1 MSGQICYAWGIRN
14 GVSTLVSSGSLLA
27 VAALASSRVA
37 DRAAS
42 ARLVDLTFVV
52 DNGLLLSTCFL
63 GGGSHGGGC
72 SGGCGGAASGCRGRS
87 GSGGG
92 GGGRGRRR
100 GWISSR
106 RCGGISSRRSSRIS
120 GRRSGRISHCPGRRN
135 KGHDGEENNYL
146 RSHLGLYVVL
156 CLM

>member
-14 GVSTLVSSGSLLA
+14 GFSTLVSSGSLLA

-63 GGGSHGGGC
+63 G
-72 SGGCGGAASGCRGRS
+72 GGAASGCRGRS

>member
-14 GVSTLVSSGSLLA
+14 GFSTLVSSGSLLA

-72 SGGCGGAASGCRGRS
+72 SCGCGGAASGCRGRS
-87 GSGGG
+87 GSGGVAG
-92 GGGRGRRR
+92 GVVGSVAGGVVG
-100 GWISSR
+100 SVA
-106 RCGGISSRRSSRIS
+106 GGVAGSATAQADETKATMAKRIIICD
-120 GRRSGRISHCPGRRN
+120 RIL
-135 KGHDGEENNYL
+135 DY
-146 RSHLGLYVVL
+146 
-156 CLM
+156 M